1 MAGSEDVG
9 GMVYLVIPS
18 PNQTQT
24 PLDHKHYPKWF
35 CHLGGVWGTFNIMVG
50 GFNHVEK
57 YEFVNGRMTIYE
69 MENKSHV

>member
-35 CHLGGVWGTFNIMVG
+35 CHLGGVLG
-50 GFNHVEK
+50 GRSILWLVVLTMLKN
-57 YEFVNGRMTIYE
+57 MSSS
-69 MENKSHV
+69 MEG